1 MWKRCRSRGWYT
13 ILLPMNSADTHS
25 IYWKNEFRWN
35 CFTWY
40 LFTPHAPST
49 TVAHSEGL
57 SSTNVTKLDLYTNL
71 SYSLVNVHT
80 APSIHKKEG
89 AAFAE
94 TKKLWCTEGV
104 WWRRYEKM
112 ESKENPESMETKSKK
127 RQKVRKY
134 EKRRTGEFDNA
145 RGVPD
150 ADVQRTSN
158 MAKRLCSTGEAL
170 RRCAVSHETSRT
182 IDSQQQSP
190 EDFSRFRKP
199 KLPSRPSYLV
209 FAQYWV

>member
-1 MWKRCRSRGWYT
+1 
-13 ILLPMNSADTHS
+13 
-25 IYWKNEFRWN
+25 
-35 CFTWY
+35 
-40 LFTPHAPST
+40 
-49 TVAHSEGL
+49 
-57 SSTNVTKLDLYTNL
+57 
-71 SYSLVNVHT
+71 VNVHT

-190 EDFSRFRKP
+190 EDFSRFWKP
-199 KLPSRPSYLV
+199 KLPSRPSYSLPAPCSRPPTCPPSPT
-209 FAQYWV
+209 FRPP